1 MARDPSLL
9 LVVAAALRAPDGRFL
24 LQQRPAGK
32 HHAGLWEFPG
42 GKVEPGEAPAAA
54 LARELT
60 EELGITVDPATLV
73 PLTFACEPRDT
84 DPGSGAR
91 TLLLLLFATSEWSG
105 TPRALEAADLR
116 WVTSKEMRRF
126 PMPPA
131 DAPFIDALARL
142 DARDR
147 LPPDAEQASAIV

>member
-9 LVVAAALRAPDGRFL
+9 LVVAAALRAPNGRFL

-32 HHAGLWEFPG
+32 HHGGLWEFPG

-60 EELGITVDPATLV
+60 EELGITLDPATLA
-73 PLTFACEPRDT
+73 PLTFASERRD
-84 DPGSGAR
+84 DGAPIGAR
-91 TLLLLLFATSEWSG
+91 TLLLLLFVTRDWSG

-116 WVTSKEMRRF
+116 WVTTDEMRGL

-131 DAPFIDALARL
+131 DAPFIDVLARL
-142 DARDR
+142 GAPDR
-147 LPPDAEQASAIV
+147 PPPDAGQASAIV